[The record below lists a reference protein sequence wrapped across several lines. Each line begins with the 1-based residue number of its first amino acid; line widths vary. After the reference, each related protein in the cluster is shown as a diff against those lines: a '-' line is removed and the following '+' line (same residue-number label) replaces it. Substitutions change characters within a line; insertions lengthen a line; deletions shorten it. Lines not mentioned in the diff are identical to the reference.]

1 MSYLRLLFVFEVT
14 WYLPDRAHM
23 HLIYCVCYVGT
34 VCMYVCMYVPLHTYI
49 YNYAVYNY
57 ASEREELIVRSYC
70 TYVRTVRMLNDH
82 NY

>member
-23 HLIYCVCYVGT
+23 YAPYILCVLRRYSMY

-57 ASEREELIVRSYC
+57 ASEREELIVRSYVR
-70 TYVRTVRMLNDH
+70 TYVLYVC
-82 NY
+82 

>member
-1 MSYLRLLFVFEVT
+1 
-14 WYLPDRAHM
+14 M